1 MSSLGVNC
9 DHFEFTKSG
18 LPQSYLEIPVALLF
32 LIRDTYNLGKQ
43 VPITRTHFIKKT
55 KTSEPC
61 NLFFEDVEGHH
72 MDNIAFISQKPQFF
86 VTTAPHRFVP
96 VRGLPWLYS
105 HLARKITR
113 VLFCFCCRA
122 RFRTL
127 RFSMCELFDEIFS
140 PRLKEIVIFASF
152 YRVGK
157 QTCEFLGETLNYVFC
172 LFSKFL
178 DHILDISVDELINYV
193 IFFSPYFGVNMV
205 FSFS

>member
-1 MSSLGVNC
+1 
-9 DHFEFTKSG
+9 
-18 LPQSYLEIPVALLF
+18 
-32 LIRDTYNLGKQ
+32 
-43 VPITRTHFIKKT
+43 
-55 KTSEPC
+55 
-61 NLFFEDVEGHH
+61 

-105 HLARKITR
+105 HLARKITC
-113 VLFCFCCRA
+113 VLFCFCCRECRA

-127 RFSMCELFDEIFS
+127 RFSMCEFFDEIFS

-172 LFSKFL
+172 LFSEFL
-178 DHILDISVDELINYV
+178 EHNLDISVDELINYV
-193 IFFSPYFGVNMV
+193 IFF
-205 FSFS
+205 FSIFWCEYGFQFFLNFVDK